1 MCRGETPRFG
11 QGTLDGSGRCHTGTP
26 VRRAVGHMRAA
37 RNRPS
42 LWQAVHRLPWPAEA
56 ADDHAQD
63 GKAKAGTG
71 ARLMAVLPI
80 LRWPDPRLTTVC
92 TPVRG
97 DVRALAADMLDT
109 MYAAPG
115 RGLAGP
121 QGCLSLPG
129 ATPYVARATEAR
141 LRWTDLEGALHE
153 ETLSGFAAICAQHE
167 YDHLDGILTLD
178 HLSPADRAIAEGA
191 LL

>member
-1 MCRGETPRFG
+1 
-11 QGTLDGSGRCHTGTP
+11 
-26 VRRAVGHMRAA
+26 
-37 RNRPS
+37 
-42 LWQAVHRLPWPAEA
+42 
-56 ADDHAQD
+56 
-63 GKAKAGTG
+63 
-71 ARLMAVLPI
+71 MAVLPI

-92 TPVRG
+92 TPVRA

-115 RGLAGP
+115 RGLAAPQVGALLRLFVMDVTWKEGIRAPQVFVNPEILWLSDARATGP
-121 QGCLSLPG
+121 EGCLSLPG
-129 ATPYVARATEAR
+129 ATTYVARATEAR